1 MGVRWNFASWM
12 WVSLGCVLTIAA
24 TTAWAITTEG
34 GGSPFPLDDSFIH
47 LAMAKNLVNGHWGVT
62 AEEVSNASSAPL
74 YTGLTALLGL
84 VGVPWLWVPILL
96 NVLATILLLGAASK
110 ILRRR
115 ETPSRTVT
123 LTMLGLAILLPL
135 PYIAQFGMEHTLH
148 SALALLFVAAA
159 VEALNGES
167 ASALLALGPLMMG
180 VRLESAF
187 LIGIAIVCLA
197 GSRRYRDAI
206 LLGLASSLPI
216 IALGI
221 WNLSLGEHF
230 LPNSILLKATP
241 GGDGSILKLPLV
253 ILQKAVLQAFA
264 APHFVAV
271 LVVLVAVADAA
282 LKQTRDWRHPRVLW
296 PLAAVLAI
304 GGHLAFANVGWLYRY
319 EVYLVALAIMGLA
332 ISAPRP
338 KLWMLA
344 LFVIPLAARGW
355 QCVAILPPAI
365 LHISA
370 QQLQMA
376 RFVHQNFDG
385 EAIAAHDIG
394 AVAFLSNARILDF
407 AGLASRDVLNRRL
420 SGQFNTEDIRRM
432 AKARGTRIAMVYD
445 SWFQGDGD
453 TRQFWIGPK
462 LPAEWVKVGEWR
474 MRDAAVV
481 GDQAVSFY
489 AVSADSLAALQGA
502 LKSFASQLPARVRYV
517 PN

>member
-1 MGVRWNFASWM
+1 M

-24 TTAWAITTEG
+24 TTAWAITAG
-34 GGSPFPLDDSFIH
+34 GGSPFPLDDAFIH
-47 LAMAKNLVNGHWGVT
+47 LAIAKNLANGHWGVT
-62 AEEVSNASSAPL
+62 AGEVSNASSAPL
-74 YTGLTALLGL
+74 YTVLIALLGRAGL
-84 VGVPWLWVPILL
+84 PWLSIPIIL
-96 NVLATILLLGAASK
+96 NLLATILLLGGAAR
-110 ILRRR
+110 ILNRLG
-115 ETPSRTVT
+115 TPPRTA
-123 LTMLGLAILLPL
+123 LAALLGLAILLPL

-159 VEALNGES
+159 VEALNGGS
-167 ASALLALGPLMMG
+167 VGTLLALGPLMMG

-187 LIGIAIVCLA
+187 LIGIAVLCLA
-197 GSRRYRDAI
+197 ATHRYRDAA
-206 LLGLASSLPI
+206 LLALASSIPVF
-216 IALGI
+216 ALGI
-221 WNLSLGEHF
+221 LNLSLGEHF

-241 GGDGSILKLPLV
+241 GGDGSILQLPLV
-253 ILQKAVLQAFA
+253 VLQKAVLQSFA

-282 LKQTRDWRHPRVLW
+282 MKRTRDWRNPRVLW

-319 EVYLVALAIMGLA
+319 EVYLIALAVMGLA

-344 LFVIPLAARGW
+344 LFVIPLAARSW
-355 QCVAILPPAI
+355 RCASLLPAAIE
-365 LHISA
+365 HISS
-370 QQLQMA
+370 QQLQIA
-376 RFVHQNFDG
+376 RFVQQNFDT

-394 AVAFLSNARILDF
+394 AVAFFSNARILDF

-432 AKARGTRIAMVYD
+432 AEKRGTRIAIVYD

-453 TRQFWIGPK
+453 PRQFWIGPK
-462 LPAEWVKVGEWR
+462 LPVEWVKAGEWR
-474 MRDAAVV
+474 LPEPAVV

-489 AVSADSLAALQGA
+489 AVSPESLTALQCA
-502 LKSFASQLPARVRYV
+502 LKSYASQLPARVRFV